1 MSDAKRMEMMRLE
14 TIRRTYEDCLKYSP
28 NNACTW
34 GHEADI
40 KFLIERHD
48 ALAAE
53 LAEAK
58 RGAHKIVKS
67 MMHADGEAKALR
79 AALGRIVAV
88 EDDMMEPY
96 EDDLTEVVH
105 IAREALRGTDKNA
118 ASYAEVATVRNADQP
133 S

>member
-1 MSDAKRMEMMRLE
+1 LNDIERIAL
-14 TIRRTYEDCLKYSP
+14 IRRTYEDCLKHSP

-58 RGAHKIVKS
+58 GDIVELIRAGGRAAAERDALIRVGNE
-67 MMHADGEAKALR
+67 MARDMTALR
-79 AALGRIVAV
+79 ALLKHWSHDGALQTPHDRDRFRTAV
-88 EDDMMEPY
+88 S
-96 EDDLTEVVH
+96 
-105 IAREALRGTDKNA
+105 EALRGT
-118 ASYAEVATVRNADQP
+118 EVRDE
-133 S
+133 